1 MFTHT
6 FLGTNDL
13 DRAAAFYD
21 PVMAALGHPRLPV
34 PGRLVYASEEGTLIV
49 GFPANGA
56 AHTPA
61 NGYTLGFRAADY
73 GAVDAFHAVGLAHGG
88 RDAGL
93 PGHRAHAPGKAYGAY
108 LIDPDGNKIC
118 AYAPNVG

>member
-6 FLGTNDL
+6 FLGSNDL

-21 PVMAALGHPRLPV
+21 AVMGALGHTRLPV
-34 PGRLVYASEEGTLIV
+34 PGQLVYAAESGTLIV
-49 GFPANGA
+49 GPPVNGA
-56 AHTPA
+56 PHAPA

-73 GAVDAFHAVGLAHGG
+73 AAVDAFHAAGVAHGG

-93 PGHRAHAPGKAYGAY
+93 PGHRPHAPGNAYGAY
-108 LIDPDGNKIC
+108 LVDPDGNKIC